1 MTAAVI
7 VVVEN
12 SWWQPLLGV
21 GVGAAI
27 GIASTVLVVHA
38 ENKRFNAKETARA
51 REKDA
56 ERIRSSLAAMA
67 GFLSMCAY
75 IAVNE
80 QVDLG
85 ETPEQRFERLRGL
98 YDQTNARFGNAVGE
112 ILIDP
117 QFETIEDI
125 FKDGQA
131 AWNKYLMHRQDASWW
146 YQTENAERAQLVAEI
161 RGYDSEFSLAARQLL
176 KSLIQAAQV

>member
-85 ETPEQRFERLRGL
+85 ETPEQRLEGLRGL
-98 YDQTNARFGNAVGE
+98 NDQTKARFGNAVGE
-112 ILIDP
+112 IWIDP